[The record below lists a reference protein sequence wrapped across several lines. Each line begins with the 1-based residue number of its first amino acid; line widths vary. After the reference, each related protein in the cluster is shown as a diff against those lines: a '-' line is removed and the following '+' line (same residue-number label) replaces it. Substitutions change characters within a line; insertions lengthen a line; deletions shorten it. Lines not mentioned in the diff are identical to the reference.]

1 MILTFAILIITII
14 LFIWG
19 KFRPDFVAIVS
30 LLALYLTGILTSDQ
44 ALSGFSDST
53 VIMIAALFVVGE
65 GLSRTGV
72 TAWLGSKML
81 QLAGSSKTR
90 FLVVLMIGT
99 ALLSAFI
106 SNTGTVATLMP
117 AVVSVSWTI
126 GSMPSQFL
134 IPLAYAANAG
144 GLLTLIGT
152 PPNIVVADVL
162 EGAGY
167 EPFGFFEFAFIGVP
181 LLICAVLYMFLW
193 GQRLLPKRKSGE
205 PPPDLTTAMT
215 ELGQTYALQ
224 EKLFNLRVRRGSEL
238 VGQTLA
244 QAALGKEYQV
254 MVLNIERGEEGHNL
268 PVPRQVQNT
277 LDVLGYD
284 DEPPIPGPDTVI
296 YTNDLLLSEGTEE
309 AVERLAIRF
318 NLGVQPADQPQNET
332 KASENGQPQL
342 ADTLLSREVGVAE
355 VLIAPRSEY
364 IGQTI
369 IEGQFAQKYDV
380 QVLSVRRKDR
390 LIDHQNTKLDF
401 GDSLFVRGTWE
412 TIGRFK
418 KERRNFVVVGSPEAM
433 AQQIVEPNAYAV
445 IAVLALLLMIILMLS
460 GAVSTVMA
468 TLIAAAIMVF
478 GGCLT
483 MAQTYRAISWSSVIL
498 IAAMIPMAVAL
509 QVTGGAEFLADGLVN
524 TLGAIGPVA
533 LSAGIFLLTVAFSQ
547 VISNTATTVLM
558 APIALQA
565 ALVMDVSPY
574 PVLMM
579 VVVGASTAF
588 LTPIASPPN
597 TMVMTPGSYAFVDYV
612 KVGLPLTVI
621 FLIVSLILVP
631 LIWPFY

>member
-1 MILTFAILIITII
+1 MILTFVILIITIL

-19 KFRPDFVAIVS
+19 KYRPDFVAIVS
-30 LLALYLTGILTSDQ
+30 LLALYLTGILTTDQ

-81 QLAGSSKTR
+81 QLAGSSKSR
-90 FLVVLMIGT
+90 LLIVLMIGT

-126 GSMPSQFL
+126 GSVPSQFL

-162 EGAGY
+162 KNAGY
-167 EPFGFFEFAFIGVP
+167 EPFGFFEFTLIGVP

-205 PPPDLTTAMT
+205 PPADLTTAMT
-215 ELGQTYALQ
+215 ELGKTYALQ
-224 EKLFNLRVRRGSEL
+224 EKLYKLRVRRGSDL
-238 VGQTLA
+238 AGQTLA
-244 QAALGKEYQV
+244 QAALGRDYQV
-254 MVLNIERGEEGHNL
+254 SVIRIERADEQSHL
-268 PVPRQVQNT
+268 RPVQNT
-277 LDVLGYD
+277 LDMLGFDSESSIPKADSVIKQGDVL
-284 DEPPIPGPDTVI
+284 
-296 YTNDLLLSEGTEE
+296 LAEGTEDAIE
-309 AVERLAIRF
+309 HLAIRF
-318 NLGVQPADQPQNET
+318 NLGAQVVSQPQ
-332 KASENGQPQL
+332 AQPNADDKNDQNQQL
-342 ADTLLSREVGVAE
+342 TGVLLTREVGLAE
-355 VLIAPRSEY
+355 ILITPRSEY
-364 IGQTI
+364 IGQTVS
-369 IEGQFAQKYDV
+369 EGQFAQKFNV
-380 QVLSVRRKDR
+380 QVLSIRRRDKLMDR
-390 LIDHQNTKLDF
+390 KRSKLAF
-401 GDSLFVRGTWE
+401 GDSLLVRGTWE
-412 TIGRFK
+412 AIGRFK

-433 AQQIVEPNAYAV
+433 AQQIVEPSLQAV
-445 IAVLALLLMIILMLS
+445 IAIFALVLMVVLMLT
-460 GAVSTVMA
+460 GVVSTVIA

-509 QVTGGAEFLADGLVN
+509 QVTGGAEFLAEGLVN
-524 TLGAIGPVA
+524 TLGTIGPVA

-565 ALVMDVSPY
+565 AVVLGVSPY

-597 TMVMTPGSYAFVDYV
+597 TMVMTPGSYAFNDYM
-612 KVGLPLTVI
+612 KAGLPLTLI

-631 LIWPFY
+631 LIWPF